1 MSRSVDRLTEVLR
14 VGLRLRTDLDAM
26 STGARLGPEGQ
37 IVSISPQE
45 KALLNHFCPN
55 DFFAR
60 CGYDKTK
67 LDPEAMAGAGRP
79 HSA

>member
-45 KALLNHFCPN
+45 KAVGL
-55 DFFAR
+55 
-60 CGYDKTK
+60 
-67 LDPEAMAGAGRP
+67 
-79 HSA
+79 